1 MTYVDSGLTAARTRP
16 GPGHD
21 GGIPPVPS
29 APRPSMAVGVTAP
42 NPRRPTSFSDGAALP
57 GNDAARLWAALPREL
72 AIRFKPRVNPLARAI
87 LREVQRAV
95 PEYRR
100 PLEGGFG
107 RVITQ
112 GVRQS
117 ILQCL
122 ESVGT
127 PATAAGPAEAW
138 AAVFRNLGKI
148 EFQEGRSLDC
158 LQTAYR
164 VGGQVAW
171 QHISDFARATGLS
184 ADALCIGAEATFAYV
199 NEISALSIEG
209 YTAARDRASGTRVR
223 RRHRLLELLLSDP
236 PPAPGAV
243 AAQAV
248 AAEWALPAE
257 VAVVALEARPGR
269 AQDVPPDLH
278 PDVLTVL
285 DGDEPCLVTGAPQR
299 DLRDLGA
306 LFPGRR
312 AVVGPTVPTADAARS
327 LQWAQRT
334 LRLVQRGV
342 LPDAQ
347 LTLCADHLSTLW
359 LLADQFLIRELC
371 AKSLEPFAGLT
382 PKQRARLGET
392 LLVWLQTRGGSAPE
406 IGKRL
411 KVHPQTVRYRMRQIV
426 ELFGDRLE
434 NPDDRLDLEIAL
446 RAQALLDS

>member
-1 MTYVDSGLTAARTRP
+1 MTYVDSGPKIAGTPPAA
-16 GPGHD
+16 
-21 GGIPPVPS
+21 GGAPS
-29 APRPSMAVGVTAP
+29 
-42 NPRRPTSFSDGAALP
+42 PRRPLPSADGAAP
-57 GNDAARLWAALPREL
+57 AGNEAARLWAALPREL

-122 ESVGT
+122 ESVGK
-127 PATAAGPAEAW
+127 PAHAAAPAEAW

-171 QHISDFARATGLS
+171 QHISDFARATGIS

-209 YTAARDRASGTRVR
+209 YTAARDRAAGTRVR
-223 RRHRLLELLLSDP
+223 RRQRLLELLLSDP

-248 AAEWALPAE
+248 AAEWVLPAE
-257 VAVVALEARPGR
+257 VAVVALETRPGR
-269 AQDVPPDLH
+269 AQDPGDLH

-285 DGDEPCLVTGAPQR
+285 DGDRPCLVTGAPQR
-299 DLRDLGA
+299 DLRDLGS

-371 AKSLEPFAGLT
+371 AQSLEPFAGLT

-411 KVHPQTVRYRMRQIV
+411 KVHPQTVRYRMRQLV

-446 RAQALLDS
+446 RAEALLDS